1 LLSHNINQT
10 LPAFDN
16 LNKELSSR
24 FHLVDTFPNYFS
36 FNIVKYKDAK
46 ARTAYL
52 NKLKNVYRNSKDNP
66 NTLFIITDA
75 SVKNNIAILVMHIWR
90 EQVIITKAI
99 YYVMYV
105 TSIEAKLFAIRYGI
119 NQAICQNS

>member
-1 LLSHNINQT
+1 MLSHNINQT

-36 FNIVKYKDAK
+36 FNIVKCKDAK

-75 SVKNNIAILVMHIWR
+75 SVKNNIAILVMHI
-90 EQVIITKAI
+90 
-99 YYVMYV
+99 
-105 TSIEAKLFAIRYGI
+105 
-119 NQAICQNS
+119 